1 MKDNIGMIKG
11 PNQFVTARA
20 ALERAANEIGDPDK
34 FGDLRNAIISL
45 FRVISGVFP
54 QIEKDL
60 ARKLLLTYRNKIRSE
75 VKTLIASFHSCE
87 PRSLEHWHQVMEL
100 FADSS
105 LPDDPEFHAC
115 SEQLRTIRAV
125 RGVDT
130 FKAEHVD
137 IVEIEQRGAG
147 RRNDFYS
154 RIIKEVRSM
163 SHTSALRAIGPS
175 LEAFRL
181 RDFRLA
187 KQGHFFIVRSESLR
201 ETHEWILRNHLPE
214 KSDGLPGRDEKST
227 QLVIGEGWL
236 CYGPVDI
243 ARLNARQRSK
253 AANDDGTTQANETD
267 FTQLLYALGGHL
279 DNKQAADFEISWA
292 PDSVAIDY
300 QTPKGTR
307 ERKDFTI
314 EKLRHLA
321 LYSRFR
327 KPNRSPPIRPAHKPP
342 TAPRAK

>member
-1 MKDNIGMIKG
+1 MVKE
-11 PNQFVTARA
+11 PNPFVTARA
-20 ALERAANEIGDPDK
+20 AFERAAQDLADPDK
-34 FGDLRNAIISL
+34 FDDFSNAVVSL
-45 FRVISGVFP
+45 LRVISGASP
-54 QIEKDL
+54 QIEKDI
-60 ARKLLLTYRNKIRSE
+60 AKKVLLTCRNKVLTE
-75 VKTLIASFHSCE
+75 VKAVIADLDSWE
-87 PRSLEHWHQVMEL
+87 PRALAHWHQVMEV

-105 LPDDPEFHAC
+105 LHEDPEFNAC
-115 SEQLRTIRAV
+115 RGRLRTLRASRAFVTFKTETAAIVASEQ
-125 RGVDT
+125 
-130 FKAEHVD
+130 
-137 IVEIEQRGAG
+137 QRAG

-175 LEAFRL
+175 LEALRL

-214 KSDGLPGRDEKST
+214 KSYGLPGRDEKST

-253 AANDDGTTQANETD
+253 ADDHGTGQPNETD
-267 FTQLLYALGGHL
+267 FTQLLYALGEHL

-292 PDSVAIDY
+292 PDSVAVDY